1 MCRNAHQQA
10 GYMCRCM
17 QCVIISVDLSLE
29 CRKVFNCNSSKII
42 HLLVCLSCIT
52 LASCITVFDEI
63 PYTSDTHPCLTY
75 NLVILSQNIELTT
88 ESSKEPVVCK
98 VLDCDTVTQAK
109 EKALDAIYRNTSFS
123 VRPSIY
129 EVDLGQFHKQG

>member
-1 MCRNAHQQA
+1 MPNH
-10 GYMCRCM
+10 
-17 QCVIISVDLSLE
+17 
-29 CRKVFNCNSSKII
+29 
-42 HLLVCLSCIT
+42 T
-52 LASCITVFDEI
+52 
-63 PYTSDTHPCLTY
+63 
-75 NLVILSQNIELTT
+75 ILSQNIELTT

-129 EVDLGQFHKQG
+129 EVDLGQFHHTINIIDVSSCASL